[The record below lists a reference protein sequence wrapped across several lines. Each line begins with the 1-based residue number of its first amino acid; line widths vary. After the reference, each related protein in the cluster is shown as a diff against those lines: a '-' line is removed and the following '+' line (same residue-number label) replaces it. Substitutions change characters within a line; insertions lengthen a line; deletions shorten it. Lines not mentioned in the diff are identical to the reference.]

1 MLQNGGTATVIGM
14 IPVGTMIELHGVDFL
29 MEKKIQGSN
38 MGSNR
43 FRVDMPRF
51 VDFYLNGKLHLDQ
64 MISKHIQLGDINE
77 ALDALKTGQEARHVI
92 MFDQ

>member
-1 MLQNGGTATVIGM
+1 
-14 IPVGTMIELHGVDFL
+14 
-29 MEKKIQGSN
+29 

-64 MISKHIQLGDINE
+64 MISKHIQLSDVNE
-77 ALDALKTGQEARHVI
+77 ALGTLKTGQEARHVI